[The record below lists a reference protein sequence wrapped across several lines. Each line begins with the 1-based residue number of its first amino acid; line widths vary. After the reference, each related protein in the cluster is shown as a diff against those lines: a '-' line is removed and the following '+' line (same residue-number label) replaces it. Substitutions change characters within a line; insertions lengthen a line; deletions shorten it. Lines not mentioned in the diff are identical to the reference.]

1 VLVLDQ
7 EHDGCR
13 FRHELLR
20 EAVYAA
26 VLPGERRR
34 LHRRLASVLQADESR
49 DRRGPGH
56 RAAELASHWWAAEAW
71 AEAVEPSVAAADAAV
86 EVWAFVE
93 SQALPDMSYAGFA
106 ESLGLGAQSVTD
118 PDELEDAWSMALS
131 SDRPHLLDVHTDAD
145 VPPIPP
151 HATLDQ
157 MTSMAKALIKG
168 DPSRWG
174 VMKEG
179 MKTKAQELLPHHD

>member
-1 VLVLDQ
+1 MV
-7 EHDGCR
+7 
-13 FRHELLR
+13 
-20 EAVYAA
+20 A
-26 VLPGERRR
+26 VLHNNDLSQVTWE
-34 LHRRLASVLQADESR
+34 L
-49 DRRGPGH
+49 
-56 RAAELASHWWAAEAW
+56 RAMGGT
-71 AEAVEPSVAAADAAV
+71 PR
-86 EVWAFVE
+86 FVE

-174 VMKEG
+174 VIKEG
-179 MKTKAQELLPHHD
+179 MKTKAQELLPHHESLPSWNANGRGRRGGRESRG